1 MALSIFVFGIFPALL
16 LAAAIYDLGT
26 YLIPNVISGA
36 LVLLFLVYLG
46 VAWVS
51 GDPVGWRLVGLHFA
65 AGAVALGLGMG
76 LFALHWIGGGDAK
89 IFASSCLW
97 LGPVCA
103 IEYTLTAAMFGGVLT
118 VVLLL
123 LRRFPVPRFLARPW
137 ILNLA
142 DPKAG
147 VPYGV
152 ALALGAIAV
161 LPGTD
166 LLLAHVH

>member
-1 MALSIFVFGIFPALL
+1 MALSLFVFGIFPALL
-16 LAAAIYDLGT
+16 LSAAVYDLGT
-26 YLIPNVISGA
+26 YTIPNVLSGA
-36 LVLLFLVYLG
+36 LAVLFVVFLIA
-46 VAWVS
+46 AWAS
-51 GDPVGWRLVGLHFA
+51 GDTVSWRLVGLHFA
-65 AGAVALGLGMG
+65 AGAVALGVGMV

-89 IFASSCLW
+89 IFAGSCLW

-103 IEYTLTAAMFGGVLT
+103 VHYTLTSAMFGGVLT
-118 VVLLL
+118 VLLLL
-123 LRRFPVPRFLARPW
+123 LRRFPVPSFLARPW

-142 DPKAG
+142 DPQAG

-166 LLLAHVH
+166 LLLARG